1 MPMKTSTRFVNA
13 AILNC
18 FTALVLCTVCEFLA
32 LSRGNLPGGVW
43 NWQIFG
49 VNFVISWC
57 AATILGMIPGIPAL
71 GFAFASKFAKPSDGL
86 KFGLLVNIPI
96 NTIYSIVL
104 DLVMSIWSV
113 CLMPVVLFGAPQG
126 GPIQAALMGAL
137 MDFPSIWVVC
147 YIVTF
152 LLVQPIEKLARRICN
167 DPAPEMPPAQ
177 Q

>member
-18 FTALVLCTVCEFLA
+18 FTALVLCTVCEGLA
-32 LSRGNLPGGVW
+32 LMRGNLPEWSWLV
-43 NWQIFG
+43 FG

-57 AATILGMIPGIPAL
+57 AATILGMIPGIPQLGL
-71 GFAFASKFAKPSDGL
+71 GFAMKHAKPQDGA
-86 KFGLLVNIPI
+86 KFGLLVNVPI

-113 CLMPVVLFGAPQG
+113 CLMPTVLFHAPQG
-126 GPIQAALMGAL
+126 GPLVGAL
-137 MDFPSIWVVC
+137 IGAAMDFPIIWVVC

-152 LLVQPIEKLARRICN
+152 LLVHPVEGVARKICN
-167 DPAPEMPPAQ
+167 DPAPQMSQ
-177 Q
+177 MSQM